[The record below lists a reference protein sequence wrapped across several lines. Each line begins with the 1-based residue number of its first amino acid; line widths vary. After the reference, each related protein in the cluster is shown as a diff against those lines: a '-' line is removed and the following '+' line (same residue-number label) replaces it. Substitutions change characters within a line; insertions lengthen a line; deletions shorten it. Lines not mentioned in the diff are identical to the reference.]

1 VADARPRRG
10 LGRGLSSLLGE
21 PAPAPSGPLR
31 ELEVER
37 IRPNPD
43 QPRRAIDPAALAAL
57 VESLRESGLVQ
68 PVVVRPVDDGYELI
82 AGERRWRAAREAG
95 LRSIPA
101 LVREADARERLEL
114 ALVENVVRED
124 LNPIELAAA
133 CATLVEDFGQTHE
146 QVGRRLG
153 RSRAAITNV
162 IRLLELPEDV
172 QQMVGD
178 GALTEGHARAVLTA
192 DGAAAR
198 RRVAGEAARRGLS
211 VRATEELA
219 RRTQGGA
226 GGGRAPQRLRTPL
239 GDAALEVFGAT
250 FDTPVR
256 VRAVRSGEVVV
267 ELRFEDEDR
276 LRAALERLGSG

>member
-1 VADARPRRG
+1 VADSRPRRG

-21 PAPAPSGPLR
+21 PAPVKAGPLR
-31 ELEVER
+31 EVEVER
-37 IRPNPD
+37 IRANPD

-57 VESLRESGLVQ
+57 VDSVRESGLVQ

-101 LVREADARERLEL
+101 LIREADARERLEL

-124 LNPIELAAA
+124 LNPIELAGA

-153 RSRAAITNV
+153 RSRAAITNL

-198 RRVAGEAARRGLS
+198 RRVAGEAARRGLT

-219 RRTQGGA
+219 RRGPA
-226 GGGRAPQRLRTPL
+226 GGSGRSQERLRTPL

-250 FDTPVR
+250 FDAPVR
-256 VRAVRSGEVVV
+256 VRAARSGEVVV

-276 LRAALERLGSG
+276 LRAALERLGGG

>member
-1 VADARPRRG
+1 VADSRPRRG

-21 PAPAPSGPLR
+21 PAPVEAGPLR
-31 ELEVER
+31 ELEVKR
-37 IRPNPD
+37 IRANPD

-57 VESLRESGLVQ
+57 VDSVRESGLVQ

-95 LRSIPA
+95 LSSIPA
-101 LVREADARERLEL
+101 LIREADARERLEL

-124 LNPIELAAA
+124 LNPIELAGA

-153 RSRAAITNV
+153 RSRAAITNL

-198 RRVAGEAARRGLS
+198 RRVAGEAARRGLT

-219 RRTQGGA
+219 RRGQA
-226 GGGRAPQRLRTPL
+226 GGSGRTPERLRTPL
-239 GDAALEVFGAT
+239 GDAALEVFGAA
-250 FDTPVR
+250 FDAPVR
-256 VRAVRSGEVVV
+256 VRAARSGEVVV

-276 LRAALERLGSG
+276 LRAALERLGGD